1 MSIKYLDMYSG
12 IGGFRSALDAL
23 GGFECVGFCEIDKY
37 AKKAYETLY
46 DTKGEMY
53 FEDARNINPD
63 DLPDIDLI
71 CAGFPCQSFSI
82 AGNGEDLTTQEEL
95 SSLKLPE
102 LPPLKD
108 LRFYSLRTSKTSFRM
123 TKDGHLRPSSKSWM
137 TSGMMSH
144 GRCLTARISSSP
156 NPEIECS
163 LQDFLEDDVQGK
175 YLLSAKQIRKLL
187 SKDCP
192 VAKVTEFTPQTDLP
206 SHRQAQPE
214 VLQDEQGSM

>member
-1 MSIKYLDMYSG
+1 MKHFTIRKERCTLKMQEISTPTTYPISTL
-12 IGGFRSALDAL
+12 SAQDSL
-23 GGFECVGFCEIDKY
+23 
-37 AKKAYETLY
+37 
-46 DTKGEMY
+46 
-53 FEDARNINPD
+53 ARVFQ
-63 DLPDIDLI
+63 LLE
-71 CAGFPCQSFSI
+71 
-82 AGNGEDLTTQEEL
+82 NGEDLTTQEEL

-102 LPPLKD
+102 LPPLKE

-163 LQDFLEDDVQGK
+163 LQDFLEADVPGK
-175 YLLSAKQIRKLL
+175 YLLSAKQTLKLL

-192 VAKVTEFTPQTDLP
+192 DAKVTEFTQQT
-206 SHRQAQPE
+206 
-214 VLQDEQGSM
+214 GSV